1 MPRLVLVSAPA
12 GFGKTTLLT
21 QWLTSQDTGDGR
33 GTPAARVAWLSLD
46 AADSDPRLFLPHL
59 VAALQIVSPKVG
71 FEALTLMD
79 TGREFPRDIASHRA
93 WRIRRP
99 AVRRTR
105 RSRAAMAGRQ

>member
-33 GTPAARVAWLSLD
+33 GTLAARVAWLSLD
-46 AADSDPRLFLPHL
+46 PADSDPRMFLPHL
-59 VAALQIVSPKVG
+59 VAALQIVSPEVG
-71 FEALTLMD
+71 VEALTLMD
-79 TGREFPRDIASHRA
+79 TAREFPRDIASHRA

-99 AVRRTR
+99 AVRRAR